1 MKKTTILDQLV
12 SAEKTLNELTTK
24 EVNEL
29 AVLAKDDVNAMWFT
43 KAFFAPFIESKRE
56 SGWHKMN
63 NEAHFL
69 NDCEGRI
76 EYAVRKYDVSKGDFA
91 NRVHTLINQ
100 GLAKYCGTKRSKH
113 RKMFAMECVMV
124 TKPTQGVG
132 QDNEGVDSF
141 SLAVSEARELDEQ
154 NQATDATVVHESEVE
169 ELKAIYCAKPV
180 DETIVDI
187 ILKGNTHG
195 GLTHYEIARRLA
207 DITGKSFNSARSAL
221 RTFIKNKKAE
231 VAF

>member
-12 SAEKTLNELTTK
+12 SAERTLNELTPK

-29 AVLAKDDVNAMWFT
+29 AVLANDDVNAMWFT

-76 EYAVRKYDVSKGDFA
+76 EYAVRKYDASKGDFA

-100 GLAKYCGTKRSKH
+100 GLAKYCGKKRSKH
-113 RKMFAMECVMV
+113 RKMFDMECTMQGGNDAETSKTFETTV
-124 TKPTQGVG
+124 TEV
-132 QDNEGVDSF
+132 
-141 SLAVSEARELDEQ
+141 RELDGLH
-154 NQATDATVVHESEVE
+154 QATDSTSVYASEVE

-187 ILKGNTHG
+187 ILKDNTHG